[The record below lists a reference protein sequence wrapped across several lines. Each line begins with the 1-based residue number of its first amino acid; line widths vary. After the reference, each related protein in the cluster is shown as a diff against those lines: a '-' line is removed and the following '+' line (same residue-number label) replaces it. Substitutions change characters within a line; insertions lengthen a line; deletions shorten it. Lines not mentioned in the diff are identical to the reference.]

1 MKSKPARRRD
11 GKNKDVAS
19 EAARKSWITRRKN
32 ARQEGHKEGKKKRVV
47 LGIGES
53 LFKKFNFWRGVAG
66 DPTLTDGIRRAM
78 QDYIRQT
85 KTENP
90 QISFDDEKD
99 I

>member
-1 MKSKPARRRD
+1 MKSKHARRRD
-11 GKNKDVAS
+11 GKDPDVAS

-90 QISFDDEKD
+90 QISFEDEKD